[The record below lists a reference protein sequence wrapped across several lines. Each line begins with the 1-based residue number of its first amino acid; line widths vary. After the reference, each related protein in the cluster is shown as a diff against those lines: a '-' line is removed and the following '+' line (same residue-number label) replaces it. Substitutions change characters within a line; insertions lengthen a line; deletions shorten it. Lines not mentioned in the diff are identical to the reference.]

1 MAWCLITRSS
11 LQRAGAALLVV
22 IAAAAGFAYT
32 AWQPTWWRLG
42 PIAAATANEDAAKA
56 SPRKILYYRNPMGLP
71 DTSPVPKKD
80 SMGMDYIAV
89 YEGEDEDGRTVKIS
103 PGRIQRTGVRTETV
117 ERRKLSASLRV
128 PGTIQSDERR
138 IAVVSLRA
146 QGFVES
152 VEAVTTGEHV
162 HKDQPLMRLYSPEIA
177 AAAAQYLSALADRSA
192 SGPQGLDGAK
202 RRLLNLDIPPDVLAE
217 IERTRKVPMAITWR
231 APRDGIVVERN
242 VSDGMRAMPGDVL
255 FRIEDHSVVWALAD
269 VAERDMALLAVGQS
283 VKVRPRGSPE
293 REFPGTVALI
303 YPHLNK
309 ETRSARVRIELANAE
324 NALRPEM
331 YVDVEIASGS
341 DVAVIAVPSSAV
353 IDSGT
358 RQAVILDKGDG
369 RFEPREVKL
378 GRRGEGY
385 VEIRDGV
392 EQGETV
398 VVSAN
403 FLIDAESNLKA
414 ALRGLSQAEAPR

>member
-1 MAWCLITRSS
+1 MK
-11 LQRAGAALLVV
+11 RAGAALLVA
-22 IAAAAGFAYT
+22 IAAAAAFAYGER
-32 AWQPTWWRLG
+32 QPTWSRLG
-42 PIAAATANEDAAKA
+42 PVAAATANEDATKA
-56 SPRKILYYRNPMGLP
+56 SPRKIIHYRNPMGLP
-71 DTSPVPKKD
+71 DTSRVPKKD

-103 PGRIQRTGVRTETV
+103 PGRLQRTGVRTETV
-117 ERRKLSASLRV
+117 ERRRLSASLRV

-146 QGFVES
+146 QGFVER

-177 AAAAQYLSALADRSA
+177 AAAAQYLSALSDSSA
-192 SGPQGLDGAK
+192 VGRQGLEGAK
-202 RRLLNLDIPPDVLAE
+202 RRLLNLDIPPDVLVE
-217 IERTRKVPMAITWR
+217 IEQTRKVPMAITWR

-242 VSDGMRAMPGDVL
+242 VSDGMRAMPGEVL
-255 FRIEDHSVVWALAD
+255 FRIEDHSLVWALAD
-269 VAERDMALLAVGQS
+269 VAERDMALLAVGQIAR
-283 VKVRPRGSPE
+283 VRARSSPE
-293 REFPGTVALI
+293 REFSGKVALI
-303 YPHLNK
+303 YPHLNR
-309 ETRSARVRIELANAE
+309 ETRSARVRIELVNE
-324 NALRPEM
+324 KDALRPEM
-331 YVDVEIASGS
+331 YVDVEIATGL
-341 DVAVIAVPSSAV
+341 DAEVVAVPSSAV

-358 RQAVILDKGDG
+358 RQVVILDKGDG
-369 RFEPREVKL
+369 RFEPRDVKL

-414 ALRGLSQAEAPR
+414 ALRGLSQAEPAR